1 MSSHQRNF
9 IVASLK
15 ENIFN
20 LRTTTEKYEDDTNS
34 EVEVLKLE
42 AREKLDKILQQHLQ
56 IQHFLHEMDN
66 ENVISVKLK
75 DDLSNHKFS
84 VGTLE
89 KELTKARPGKFQRES
104 ESDNLTLELQ
114 ESRSKVNSLADQL
127 STQNIKEQTMQSTIM
142 HLTNRIKIIRMMQKS
157 LC

>member
-56 IQHFLHEMDN
+56 IQRFLYEIAIN
-66 ENVISVKLK
+66 VKLK

-89 KELTKARPGKFQRES
+89 KELTKARPEKFQRES
-104 ESDNLTLELQ
+104 ELDNLSLELQ